1 MKKSF
6 LFGLVMLLSLV
17 LLTACGSKEENKSS
31 SSSNADYADEIK
43 ENPIV
48 TIEMNDGKKIE
59 IELYPKVAP
68 NTVSNFVSL
77 VNKGFYDG
85 LTFHRIIPD
94 FMIQG
99 GDPNG
104 DGTGDPGYSIKGE
117 FSSNGFDNDLK
128 HERGVISMARSTD
141 PDSAGSQF
149 FIMVADQASLDGEY
163 AAFGKVT
170 SGMDT
175 VDTIVNV
182 GRDEND
188 KPLEDV
194 IMKKVTVDTKGEKY
208 PDPET
213 NK

>member
-6 LFGLVMLLSLV
+6 LFGLLLMISII
-17 LLTACGSKEENKSS
+17 LLAACGTKEEKKSS
-31 SSSNADYADEIK
+31 NSSNVDYADKIK

-48 TIEMNDGKKIE
+48 TITMNDGKKIE

-85 LTFHRIIPD
+85 LTFHRVIPD

-128 HERGVISMARSTD
+128 HERGIISMARSTD

-149 FIMVADQASLDGEY
+149 FIMVADQSSLDGEY

-194 IMKKVTVDTKGEKY
+194 KMKKVTVDTKGEEY
-208 PDPET
+208 PEPEI
-213 NK
+213 K

>member
-1 MKKSF
+1 MKKNFLFSF
-6 LFGLVMLLSLV
+6 LVIISIVSLA
-17 LLTACGSKEENKSS
+17 ACGTKKEDKSS
-31 SSSNADYADEIK
+31 DSSNVDYADKIK
-43 ENPIV
+43 ENPLV
-48 TIEMNDGKKIE
+48 TIEMNDGEKIE

-85 LTFHRIIPD
+85 LTFHRVIPD

-104 DGTGDPGYSIKGE
+104 EGTGDPGYSIKGE
-117 FSSNGFDNDLK
+117 FSSNGFDNGLK
-128 HERGVISMARSTD
+128 HERGILSMARSND

-163 AAFGKVT
+163 AAFGKVI
-170 SGMDT
+170 SGMDI

-194 IMKKVTVDTKGEKY
+194 IMKKVTVDTKGEEY
-208 PDPET
+208 PEPET

>member
-1 MKKSF
+1 MKKSL
-6 LFGLVMLLSLV
+6 LFGLLMLVSLV
-17 LLTACGSKEENKSS
+17 LLAACGNKEEEKN
-31 SSSNADYADEIK
+31 SSSNADYADKIK
-43 ENPIV
+43 ENPMV
-48 TIEMNDGKKIE
+48 TITMNDGKKIE

-77 VNKGFYDG
+77 VKRGFYDG
-85 LTFHRIIPD
+85 LTFHRVIPD

-104 DGTGDPGYSIKGE
+104 DGTGDPGYGIKGE

-128 HERGVISMARSTD
+128 HERGVISMARSND

-163 AAFGKVT
+163 AAFGKVI

-194 IMKKVTVDTKGEKY
+194 TMKKVTVDTKGEEY
-208 PDPET
+208 PEPEI

>member
-6 LFGLVMLLSLV
+6 LFGLLLMISII
-17 LLTACGSKEENKSS
+17 LLAACGTKEEKKSS
-31 SSSNADYADEIK
+31 SSSNVDYADKIK

-48 TIEMNDGKKIE
+48 TITMNDGKKIE

-85 LTFHRIIPD
+85 LTFHRVIPD

-128 HERGVISMARSTD
+128 HERGIISMARSTD

-149 FIMVADQASLDGEY
+149 FIMVADQSSLDGEY

-194 IMKKVTVDTKGEKY
+194 KMKKVTVDTKGEEY
-208 PDPET
+208 PEPEI
-213 NK
+213 K